1 MVDLVPSLLHPWYHL
16 IPMNLVP
23 NSCSST
29 HPVFCWPGPSFLKR
43 TIQLKISSY
52 LQKSMKLMMENIKY
66 TVFNWVYIRKD
77 LQVIRFCFSMIHNC
91 LESSFRN
98 VLILAESQ
106 PWNLKFHCFRWQ
118 PANEIRRATFK
129 LVYFSLCCCTGTETN
144 IWHWKYFL
152 YPLKLRWQFYAVS
165 VL

>member
-1 MVDLVPSLLHPWYHL
+1 MFDIVVDLVPSLLHPWYHL

-29 HPVFCWPGPSFLKR
+29 HPVFCWPGPSFLKH

-52 LQKSMKLMMENIKY
+52 LQKSMQLMMENIKY

-106 PWNLKFHCFRWQ
+106 PWNL
-118 PANEIRRATFK
+118 EIWNSIAFAD
-129 LVYFSLCCCTGTETN
+129 SLPMRSEER
-144 IWHWKYFL
+144 HLKYFL